1 MTKPDNPEAA
11 ESSSQLTQVADDIAL
26 PAGGEVSATE
36 RTGFHAAPDDLSV
49 PDDLSGNPTPGP
61 PRFGQLAPEE
71 PAAEQP
77 VAEDLVPD
85 EPTDDGVT
93 SGSTAPVPPRPSVAT
108 SVVDGGPSTVQLK
121 LDELE
126 SSSQAG
132 GTRFDQQR
140 PASRAYGYSSSSG
153 PGPAAAST
161 RYGQP
166 VAPPFKAQPNQGA
179 GQDFSGPTVRIGGRV
194 QSEQASPQPSLST
207 RVRPTRIPRRTSLQL
222 RHLEPWSVL
231 KVSLVLS
238 VAGFLAWMVAVG
250 VLYNVLGSMG
260 VWDQLNGTYS
270 DLTSVSSPR
279 GGEDLISA
287 GGVFGVAAVVGLV
300 NIVLITAMCTV
311 GAFIYNASADLAGGI
326 EVTLSERD

>member
-1 MTKPDNPEAA
+1 SGSVQSNA
-11 ESSSQLTQVADDIAL
+11 EPTPTADDIAL
-26 PAGGEVSATE
+26 PADGEPGVPVVE
-36 RTGFHAAPDDLSV
+36 RTGAHAAPDDRSEE
-49 PDDLSGNPTPGP
+49 PTPGP
-61 PRFGQLAPEE
+61 PKFGKLPPEE
-71 PAAEQP
+71 PPAEKP
-77 VAEDLVPD
+77 VSEDPVPG
-85 EPTDDGVT
+85 EPTGD
-93 SGSTAPVPPRPSVAT
+93 GSTAAVPPRPSVAT
-108 SVVDGGPSTVQLK
+108 SVADRGPPTVQLK

-126 SSSQAG
+126 SSRRADG
-132 GTRFDQQR
+132 VGTDQQR
-140 PASRAYGYSSSSG
+140 PAGRAYGYSSGSG

-161 RYGQP
+161 RYGQS
-166 VAPPFKAQPNQGA
+166 VTPPFKAQPNRGA

-194 QSEQASPQPSLST
+194 QSEQVPSQPSLST

-250 VLYNVLGSMG
+250 VLYNVLGNMG

-270 DLTSVSSPR
+270 DLTSVRSPQ

-287 GGVFGVAAVVGLV
+287 GGVFGVAAVIGLV

-326 EVTLSERD
+326 EITLSERD